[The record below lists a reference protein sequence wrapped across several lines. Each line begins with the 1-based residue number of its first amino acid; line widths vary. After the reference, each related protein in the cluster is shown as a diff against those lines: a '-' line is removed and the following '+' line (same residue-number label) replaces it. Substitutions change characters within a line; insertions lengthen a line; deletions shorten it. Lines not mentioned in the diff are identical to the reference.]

1 MEKTIKQSVDVK
13 GWGIFVGLIVG
24 ILIGI
29 LFNYWKSDPFLGPLS
44 QKITDNLFWPLGN
57 AFLQALF
64 MVVVP
69 LVFSSLMV
77 GVANFGRTGRIGQLG
92 KRLFIFYL
100 CSTVAAI
107 SIGQVFVNFW
117 KPGVGIT
124 QDDVKSEAETM
135 REKMSSLQEKKSM
148 VGSNVKDIWPGIVT
162 KIIPRNIIDEFGEQ
176 NMLAVIFVSLIF
188 GLGLLYMP
196 NGPSRESFIQFMSAL
211 SHLSITIIGW
221 IMKTAP
227 YAVAAL
233 LAGVVSLFG
242 LESIKKTIEYILVA
256 SGGLLFHALVT
267 YGLFLI
273 FLVKVPFKRVYK
285 FYKGMFP
292 VFSTAFS
299 TSSSQ
304 ATMPVTIDTLEKRF
318 GVPGGIVNFSVPIGA
333 VVNMDGTALF
343 EVVAALFVAQI
354 YGVDLSLGSQIL
366 LAAVVV
372 ITSVGIAGAPGASIP
387 ILMSAL
393 VIFGIPPEGIAMIL
407 GVDRL
412 MDMGRTVVNVTG
424 DSVAALY
431 LARKEDVNVG
441 ENMKD
446 L

>member
-1 MEKTIKQSVDVK
+1 MKKSMKKGVNVS
-13 GWGIFVGLIVG
+13 GWGIFIGLIAG

-29 LFNYWKSDPFLGPLS
+29 QFNYWKEDPFFGPLS
-44 QKITDNLFWPLGN
+44 QKITNNLFWPVGN

-77 GVANFGRTGRIGQLG
+77 GVANFGGAGGSIGRLG
-92 KRLFIFYL
+92 RRLFVFYL

-107 SIGQVFVNFW
+107 TIGQVFTNVF
-117 KPGVGIT
+117 KPGESIT
-124 QDDVKSEAETM
+124 TGEVREEAQTM
-135 REKMSSLQEKKSM
+135 QSKLSSLKEKSSM
-148 VGSNVKDIWPGIVT
+148 VSKDMWPGIVT
-162 KIIPRNIIDEFGEQ
+162 RVIPRNIIDEFGEG

-196 NGPSRESFIQFMSAL
+196 KGPPRESFIQFMTAL

-233 LAGVVSLFG
+233 LAAVVSMFG
-242 LESIKKTIEYILVA
+242 LDSIKKTIDYILVA
-256 SGGLLFHALVT
+256 SGGLLFHGLFT
-267 YGLFLI
+267 YSLFLI
-273 FLVKVPFKRVYK
+273 FLAKAPFSRIYK

-299 TSSSQ
+299 TSSSS

-318 GVPGGIVNFSVPIGA
+318 GVPSGIANFSVPIGTI
-333 VVNMDGTALF
+333 VNMDGTALF
-343 EVVAALFVAQI
+343 EVAATLFIAQI
-354 YGVDLSLGSQIL
+354 YGIDLSLTNQIL

-431 LARKEDVNVG
+431 LAKKEGADIS
-441 ENMKD
+441 ENLKN

>member
-1 MEKTIKQSVDVK
+1 MKKSVNVS
-13 GWGIFVGLIVG
+13 GWGIFAGLIAG

-29 LFNYWKSDPFLGPLS
+29 LFNYWKGDPFFGPLS

-77 GVANFGRTGRIGQLG
+77 GVANFGKTGSVGRLG
-92 KRLFIFYL
+92 KKLFIFYI

-107 SIGQVFVNFW
+107 SIGQAFTNFW
-117 KPGVGIT
+117 KPGEGFT
-124 QDDVKSEAETM
+124 PNDVQAEAQTM
-135 REKMSSLQEKKSM
+135 QSKLSSLKEKSSM
-148 VGSNVKDIWPGIVT
+148 VSKDMWPGIVT
-162 KIIPRNIIDEFGEQ
+162 RVIPRNIIDEFGEG

-196 NGPSRESFIQFMSAL
+196 NGPPRESFIQFMSAL

-233 LAGVVSLFG
+233 LAAVVSMFG
-242 LESIKKTIEYILVA
+242 LESIKKTIDYILVA
-256 SGGLLFHALVT
+256 SGGLLFHGLFT
-267 YGLFLI
+267 YSLFLI
-273 FLVKVPFKRVYK
+273 FLVKVPLKRIHK

-299 TSSSQ
+299 TSSSS

-318 GVPGGIVNFSVPIGA
+318 GAPGGIVNFSVPIGT

-343 EVVAALFVAQI
+343 EVAATLFIAQI
-354 YGVDLSLGSQIL
+354 YGVELSLTSQIL

-387 ILMSAL
+387 ILMSAF

-424 DSVAALY
+424 DSIAALY
-431 LARKEDVNVG
+431 LSRTEGVDVG
-441 ENMKD
+441 KNMKD